1 MNKNEGQPGVR
12 YCKKCK
18 CELTSTNKYKLCED
32 CRRKSNRIKSG
43 IIKSLLA
50 VGGIALSAVAIVK
63 HNEENKT

>member
-32 CRRKSNRIKSG
+32 CRRKSNAKGRG
-43 IIKSLLA
+43 YLTVA
-50 VGGIALSAVAIVK
+50 VGIVLSAVAIIVK
-63 HNEENKT
+63 HNGEKKT